1 MTWRGNLDISWFLV
15 KGSSGTASVKTLRKT
30 KISDLSLKVKPAR
43 IYECWAILWHYHF
56 YRVWKKKFFWRLISF
71 HHNHARSII
80 LQPKH
85 SKRWNQNSTFLELG
99 FWNGQSRS
107 VSTDSLS
114 VWRRERDLRGLAK
127 FKMSR
132 TRMQVLKLVHSF
144 GFVFFFL
151 LLLLFF
157 FFCSTVC
164 AEDDAELT

>member
-15 KGSSGTASVKTLRKT
+15 KGSSGTASVKMLRKT

-43 IYECWAILWHYHF
+43 IYECWAILWHYPF
-56 YRVWKKKFFWRLISF
+56 YRMCKKKNFGALFLFIIVMLGRLS
-71 HHNHARSII
+71 S
-80 LQPKH
+80 
-85 SKRWNQNSTFLELG
+85 NQNIARHGTKILR

-114 VWRRERDLRGLAK
+114 VWLRERDLRGLAK
-127 FKMSR
+127 FKMSQ

-144 GFVFFFL
+144 GFVFFPFVAVV
-151 LLLLFF
+151 F

>member
-1 MTWRGNLDISWFLV
+1 MSAEQFFDTITFIGCEKKNFFGALFLFIIIML
-15 KGSSGTASVKTLRKT
+15 GRLSSNQNIARHGT
-30 KISDLSLKVKPAR
+30 KILR
-43 IYECWAILWHYHF
+43 
-56 YRVWKKKFFWRLISF
+56 
-71 HHNHARSII
+71 
-80 LQPKH
+80 
-85 SKRWNQNSTFLELG
+85 

-127 FKMSR
+127 FKISQ

-144 GFVFFFL
+144 GFVFFPFVAVV
-151 LLLLFF
+151 F